1 MAILDVHGRP
11 IEMAALPEPQSA
23 RITRYMRPWIDP
35 ALGRLAPREVAS
47 RLRAADDG
55 DLWAQHRLF
64 ADMEDRDAHIAAEM
78 QKRSLAVARLP
89 WTLEA
94 PPEASAAEQDAC
106 QGCLELLTSGSDA
119 LEDAIVDLLGAVG
132 HGFVAIELSWQKR
145 GSMWLPRLL
154 PRPQEWFMSSG
165 DGREILLADDGGLGQ
180 ALRPFGWIMH
190 QPRRPKTGYLARGGM
205 YRALVWPFVY
215 KSYAVGDF
223 AEFLETYGLPFV
235 IGKYGR
241 DASEDDKA
249 RLLAAVSALSHDAR
263 AIMPVEMQLEIH
275 KLTASGDGGPH
286 LAMINW
292 ADAAISR
299 AIVGQ
304 TLSATASG
312 TGLGSGVADLQGE
325 VRRDIRDADA
335 RQLAG
340 TLTRDLIWPLC
351 ALNFGLGDARR
362 CPRLVFDCSHTEDI
376 TTYADALPKLVNIG
390 LAIPARWAARQLGI
404 PEPQGDEPVLG
415 PLAQPGAAPMKAAL
429 VARNGGTALL
439 KGGDYSGAEDDP
451 TPVSAMAERLDTEA
465 APAWETLIAAIMTM
479 VDEAQ
484 SLQQLRDQLL
494 GAFGDLDAGQLADV
508 MAMAM
513 AAAHLAG
520 RYQVDVDSG

>member
-1 MAILDVHGRP
+1 MAILDSHGRP
-11 IEMAALPEPQSA
+11 IEMATLPEPQSA
-23 RITRYMRPWIDP
+23 RITRYLRPWIDP
-35 ALGRLAPREVAS
+35 ALRRLTPHEVAS

-94 PPEASAAEQDAC
+94 PPDANAAEKNATA
-106 QGCLELLTSGSDA
+106 GCLELITSGIDA
-119 LEDAIVDLLGAVG
+119 LEDAVVDLLGAVG
-132 HGFVAIELSWQKR
+132 HGFMAIELSWQKI
-145 GSMWLPRLL
+145 GDMWQPQLL
-154 PRPQEWFMSSG
+154 PRPQEWFMASS
-165 DGREILLADDGGLGQ
+165 DGRQILLADDGGLGQ
-180 ALRPFGWIMH
+180 ALRPFGWIVH

-241 DASEDDKA
+241 EASEDDKA
-249 RLLAAVSALSHDAR
+249 RLLSAVSALAHDAR
-263 AIMPVEMQLEIH
+263 AIMPVEMKLEIH
-275 KLTASGDGGPH
+275 KLAASGDGGPH
-286 LAMINW
+286 LAMIEW

-304 TLSATASG
+304 TLSATARS
-312 TGLGSGVADLQGE
+312 TGLGSGVADLHGE

-351 ALNFGLGDARR
+351 ALNFGLGDAMR
-362 CPRLVFDCSHTEDI
+362 CPRLVFDCSQTEDI

-390 LAIPARWAARQLGI
+390 LAIPSRWAARQLGI
-404 PEPQGDEPVLG
+404 PEPQGDEPILG
-415 PLAQPGAAPMKAAL
+415 PLTQPGTAPLGAAL
-429 VARNGGTALL
+429 VACNGSTAHL
-439 KGGDYSGAEDDP
+439 KGGDYSGAADDP
-451 TPVSAMAERLDTEA
+451 TPVSAMVERLDTEA
-465 APAWETLIAAIMTM
+465 APAWETMIDTIKAM
-479 VDEAQ
+479 VDEAK
-484 SLQQLRDQLL
+484 SLEQLRDQLL
-494 GAFGDLDAGQLADV
+494 GAYGDLDAGKLADV
-508 MAMAM
+508 MAMAT